1 MLSPW
6 VRLVSVNSQGLSKEQ
21 SIGRTKLNNR
31 LCHLDLGTAYI
42 YDPDPRS
49 PHPTLPAE
57 FSPLG
62 LLEFEQTK
70 QITKL
75 QRKTLNFKSVCK
87 LQYIKAGKSYPARH
101 TLSLSN

>member
-6 VRLVSVNSQGLSKEQ
+6 VRLVFLNSQGLSKEQ
-21 SIGRTKLNNR
+21 STGRTKLNNR
-31 LCHLDLGTAYI
+31 LCHLGLGTAYI
-42 YDPDPRS
+42 YDPRS
-49 PHPTLPAE
+49 LHPMLPAG

-75 QRKTLNFKSVCK
+75 QRINLNFKCVCK
-87 LQYIKAGKSYPARH
+87 LQ
-101 TLSLSN
+101 

>member
-6 VRLVSVNSQGLSKEQ
+6 LCLVSVNSQGLSKEQ
-21 SIGRTKLNNR
+21 SIGRTKQNNR
-31 LCHLDLGTAYI
+31 LCHLGLGTAYI
-42 YDPDPRS
+42 YDPGS
-49 PHPTLPAE
+49 LHPTLPAE

-70 QITKL
+70 HITKL
-75 QRKTLNFKSVCK
+75 QRINLNFKSVCK

-101 TLSLSN
+101 SLSLSN